1 MKCQRLKEILKK
13 WIRFLI
19 NPRLLLC
26 FGIAWFFTN
35 GWSYLVLAIGT
46 YFSIPWLVAVS
57 GAYMA
62 FLWLPFTP
70 EKIIT
75 VVLSIVLLRFLFPKD
90 QKTLAVLIEMR
101 EKYRNAA
108 KTRFHI
114 LKNKRKIYK
123 NKKYDHK

>member
-1 MKCQRLKEILKK
+1 MKWKRLKEIVKK

-26 FGIAWFFTN
+26 FGIAWIFTN
-35 GWSYLVLAIGT
+35 GWSYILFAIGT
-46 YFSIPWLVAVS
+46 YFSISWLVAVS

-108 KTRFHI
+108 KTRFNI

-123 NKKYDHK
+123 NQKYDHK